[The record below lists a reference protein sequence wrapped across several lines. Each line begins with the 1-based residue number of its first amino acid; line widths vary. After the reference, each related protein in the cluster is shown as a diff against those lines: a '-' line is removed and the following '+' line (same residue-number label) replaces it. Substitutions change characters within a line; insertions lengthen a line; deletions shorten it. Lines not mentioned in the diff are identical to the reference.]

1 MTRSLKVIGLALLAS
16 VAAAPLALDRAVPP
30 AVAAER
36 SAEDAGSFIT
46 ELGDK
51 AIGALTDMSLA
62 PDMRRE
68 RFRTLLKEGL
78 DIEYVGRFVLGAYRR
93 RADERQMEQ
102 FLGLLEDNIV
112 QNYAWRFRNYD
123 GQQLDLLNVRAGSR
137 DTTIVETDLE
147 QAGDAPPIRV
157 DWRVHEKDGAF
168 KVIDIVVEG
177 ISMMV
182 TQRDEYV
189 GFMRSNGG
197 VAALIEALRK
207 QNAALAERY
216 QNG

>member
-1 MTRSLKVIGLALLAS
+1 MLRLLKTLGFAALVGAAS
-16 VAAAPLALDRAVPP
+16 VAPFRLDAPAPVAQAADP
-30 AVAAER
+30 
-36 SAEDAGSFIT
+36 AEDAGAFIT

-51 AIGALTDMSLA
+51 AIGALTDKSLDPA
-62 PDMRRE
+62 VRRE
-68 RFRTLLKEGL
+68 RFRTLLNEGL
-78 DIEYVGRFVLGAYRR
+78 DIEYVGQFVLGAYRR
-93 RADERQMEQ
+93 RADEQQMEE
-102 FLGLLEDNIV
+102 FLSLLEDNIV
-112 QNYAWRFRNYD
+112 QNYAWRFRSYN
-123 GQQLDLLNVRAGSR
+123 GQQVRLLNVREGSR
-137 DTTIVETDLE
+137 DTQIVETELE
-147 QAGDAPPIRV
+147 QTGDAPPIRV
-157 DWRVHEKDGAF
+157 DWRVHRKDGAF

-197 VAALIEALRK
+197 VDALIEALRK

>member
-1 MTRSLKVIGLALLAS
+1 MLRTLKALGFAALVGAASLSPVGPGA
-16 VAAAPLALDRAVPP
+16 VQPAAH
-30 AVAAER
+30 AAEP
-36 SAEDAGSFIT
+36 ADDAGAFIT

-51 AIGALTDMSLA
+51 AIGALTDKSLEA
-62 PDMRRE
+62 DVRRE
-68 RFRTLLKEGL
+68 RFRTLLNEGL
-78 DIEYVGRFVLGAYRR
+78 DIDYVGQFVLGAYRR
-93 RADERQMEQ
+93 RADEQQMEQ
-102 FLGLLEDNIV
+102 FLDLLEDNIV
-112 QNYAWRFRNYD
+112 QNYAWRFRNYN
-123 GQQLDLLNVRAGSR
+123 GEHLTLLNVRDGSR
-137 DTTIVETDLE
+137 DTQIVETELA
-147 QAGDAPPIRV
+147 QRGDAPPIRV
-157 DWRVHEKDGAF
+157 DWRVHRKDGAF

-197 VAALIEALRK
+197 VDALIEALRK

>member
-1 MTRSLKVIGLALLAS
+1 MLRSLKTLGFAALVGAAS
-16 VAAAPLALDRAVPP
+16 VAPLRLDVPP
-30 AVAAER
+30 PVAHAAEPT
-36 SAEDAGSFIT
+36 ADAGAFIT

-51 AIGALTDMSLA
+51 AIGALTDKSLE
-62 PDMRRE
+62 PEVRRE
-68 RFRTLLKEGL
+68 RFRTLLNEGL
-78 DIEYVGRFVLGAYRR
+78 DIQYVGQFVLGAYRR
-93 RADERQMEQ
+93 RADEQQMEQ
-102 FLGLLEDNIV
+102 FLNLLEDNIV
-112 QNYAWRFRNYD
+112 QNYAWRFRSYN
-123 GQQLDLLNVRAGSR
+123 GQQVRLLNVRDGSR
-137 DTTIVETDLE
+137 DTQIVETELE
-147 QAGDAPPIRV
+147 QTGDAPPIRV
-157 DWRVHEKDGAF
+157 DWRVHRKDGAF

-197 VAALIEALRK
+197 VDALIEALRK